1 MNIERIYTVL
11 RGAHV
16 SEKAAILSDVNNQY
30 TFKVSIDATK
40 PEIKTAVEK
49 IFNVVVHDLQVLV
62 VKGKAKRTPK
72 GKIRKRSNW
81 KKAYVRLEAGHSID
95 FADIG

>member
-1 MNIERIYTVL
+1 MNIERMYSVV

-40 PEIKTAVEK
+40 PEIKTAVACFHVENGYLAA
-49 IFNVVVHDLQVLV
+49 F
-62 VKGKAKRTPK
+62 G
-72 GKIRKRSNW
+72 
-81 KKAYVRLEAGHSID
+81 
-95 FADIG
+95 